1 MAGSARALAL
11 AALQRDSGKT
21 FAIVTQSTRDLE
33 PWERDLRFWY
43 CALSGQDSCDTEVLV
58 IPASE
63 SDPYAGV
70 SPHAQTLELRALSLW
85 RLRQQSSDFV
95 LLTAR
100 ALARKTVGP
109 AEIEKAGVVLRRDEE
124 QSPDE
129 LVEKLIATGY
139 VREDPVTGIGE
150 FSIRGGILDVWS
162 PGNDLPV
169 RIEFFGDTIDSL
181 REFDPETQLSTRQLR
196 EVEVPP
202 MQELAVTAT
211 DFQLWAEAAR
221 ERWNDDRYARALRDR
236 TAFADEGEAF
246 SGWEWLIPI
255 IRNANSNIFEHL
267 GNCVLVV
274 DEPSSIETYLGEVF
288 ENLSDR
294 YREID
299 QADDIALPPE
309 ELYLSVEEL
318 RRLIQGRQRIELRT
332 LGRAAAELDQ
342 DLALEAEAPKVQIGR
357 SRGPRQPTFLFPAAE
372 RAAEFEW
379 QAQSTMR
386 YHGRVAD
393 LAASVTRAAD
403 DGRTTLFVMPSL
415 GVAER
420 ITQILA
426 EYQVESRLSLI
437 AESSDTG
444 SHVPAVVTVGRLSG
458 GFELPQSRLIVHVET
473 DIFDEAADS
482 SKGR

>member
-1 MAGSARALAL
+1 VSSSTQKHPALESTLSRIRETPEYQQLLIQLRNNEPLISISGLVAGSARALAL
-11 AALQRDSGKT
+11 AALQRDCGKT

-33 PWERDLRFWY
+33 PWETDLRFWY
-43 CALSGQDSCDTEVLV
+43 CALSGQESCDAEVLV

-85 RLRQQSSDFV
+85 RLRQHACDFV

-100 ALARKTVGP
+100 ALARKSVGP

-139 VREDPVTGIGE
+139 VREDPVSGIGG
-150 FSIRGGILDVWS
+150 FSSRGGILDVWS

-202 MQELAVTAT
+202 MQELSVTAT

-255 IRNANSNIFEHL
+255 IRNANSSIFEHL

-309 ELYLSVEEL
+309 ELYLPVEEL
-318 RRLIQGRQRIELRT
+318 RRLIQARNVSNSELSDGPQPNLTRILPSK
-332 LGRAAAELDQ
+332 
-342 DLALEAEAPKVQIGR
+342 PKRLKFRSAGVVDRGSRHSCFPLQSEQQSLSGKR
-357 SRGPRQPTFLFPAAE
+357 SRQCVTTDGWLTWRRVLLVRLTMEE
-372 RAAEFEW
+372 R
-379 QAQSTMR
+379 
-386 YHGRVAD
+386 
-393 LAASVTRAAD
+393 LCLCCRAWVW
-403 DGRTTLFVMPSL
+403 LS
-415 GVAER
+415 
-420 ITQILA
+420 
-426 EYQVESRLSLI
+426 ESRRFLLSI
-437 AESSDTG
+437 KSNRG
-444 SHVPAVVTVGRLSG
+444 CR
-458 GFELPQSRLIVHVET
+458 
-473 DIFDEAADS
+473 
-482 SKGR
+482 